1 MRVNNRVKNL
11 LPIICFYIV
20 LAIAYFVYFPGTR
33 GDFLFDDYPNLS
45 VMGVYGGV
53 TDLESFRAFVFQGYS
68 GPLGRPVA
76 LVSFL
81 LDDYTWPSQAEPFK
95 LTNIKIHLLCGLLLI
110 WGVFNFLRLYGKSE
124 TISVWSAVVCGAIW
138 LLHPLMVSTTLYV
151 VQRMA
156 QLATLFVYA
165 GIAGYFCGR
174 YILAQGR
181 VLPAYAV
188 MSFSLGVMTILAA
201 FSKENGVMLP
211 LLVLILECF
220 LPSSKV
226 RLNTYWLSVF
236 LILPSLAFG
245 WVLFREINLAPAP
258 WPNRNF
264 NQIERLLSESRIVC
278 EYLWHIWVPQVE
290 AKGFFQDG
298 FVISKSLFSPIT
310 TLFSVLTI
318 LGLVA
323 LSFVLR
329 RKLPL
334 VSLSIVFFFATHL
347 LESTHLGL
355 ELYFEHRNYMGAGF
369 LFLALA
375 VLLVELSAK
384 FSVSFSAI
392 VTLLLLG
399 LLTFLTYQR
408 VYLWSDGKR
417 LERFWATSAPDS
429 PRAQS
434 RLAYIFWQDGQPR
447 KAIQQISLAVE
458 RFPKSGLVAFNYLIL
473 KADMEIAKEKD
484 FEQIADLIAQQ
495 PFDAQGVMGI
505 RNLVD
510 LVISKKNNHPEYL
523 KFTMNLLEKVKQDP
537 RHRKTYQFNKLY
549 PYCMAKLQLAAGDYD
564 LALHNFTK
572 AIVIQNDMDAALSM
586 VAILGNE
593 SRPIE
598 ANLLLRDVEKLYKN
612 PKVSLRRSREVY
624 DAEIINLKNIIKND
638 LAAIGISDIKIE
650 E

>member
-1 MRVNNRVKNL
+1 MIL
-11 LPIICFYIV
+11 ALTYFLYLPG
-20 LAIAYFVYFPGTR
+20 AK
-33 GDFLFDDYPNLS
+33 GDFLFDDYPNLNA
-45 VMGVYGGV
+45 MGIYGGV
-53 TDLESFRAFVFQGYS
+53 TNFETFKSFVLGGFS
-68 GPLGRPVA
+68 GPLGRPIA
-76 LVSFL
+76 LASFL
-81 LDDYTWPSQAEPFK
+81 LDDYTWPSHAESFK
-95 LTNIKIHLLCGLLLI
+95 LTNIKIHLLCGLLLVWSI
-110 WGVFNFLRLYGKSE
+110 FNFLRLFGKSE
-124 TISVWSAVVCGAIW
+124 AISAWGAVVCGAIW
-138 LLHPLMVSTTLYV
+138 LLHPLLVSTTLYV

-165 GIAGYFCGR
+165 GIVGYFCGR
-174 YILAQGR
+174 YMLAQGR
-181 VLPAYAV
+181 VLQAYAV
-188 MSFSLGVMTILAA
+188 MSLSLGAMTILAA

-211 LLVLILECF
+211 LLVLILELF
-220 LPSSKV
+220 LPQNKIK
-226 RLNTYWLSVF
+226 LNKYWFVTF

-245 WVLFREINLAPAP
+245 WVLLKEINVAPSP

-298 FVISKSLFSPIT
+298 FVISKSLFSPIS
-310 TLFSVLTI
+310 TLLSVLTI
-318 LGLVA
+318 LGLLVIG
-323 LSFVLR
+323 FVLR
-329 RKLPL
+329 KKLPL
-334 VSLSIVFFFATHL
+334 VSLSITFFFATHL

-375 VLLVELSAK
+375 VFLVELSTR
-384 FSVSFSAI
+384 FSVGLSVT

-399 LLTFLTYQR
+399 LLAFLTYQR
-408 VYLWSDGKR
+408 VYLWSDAKR
-417 LERFWATSAPDS
+417 LERFWAISAPDS

-434 RLAYIFWQDGQPR
+434 RLAYIFWQDGHPI

-458 RFPKSGLVAFNYLIL
+458 RFPKSSLVTFNYLIL

-484 FEQIADLIAQQ
+484 FEQIANLIAQQ
-495 PFDAQGVMGI
+495 PFDSQGVMGI

-510 LVISKKNNHPEYL
+510 LVIIKKHSRPEYL
-523 KFTMNLLEKVKQDP
+523 KFTMDLLDKVHHDP

-549 PYCMAKLQLAAGDYD
+549 PYSMAKLKLAAGEYD
-564 LALHNFTK
+564 MALHHFTK

-586 VAILGNE
+586 VAILGNA

-598 ANLLLRDVEKLYKN
+598 ASLLLRDVEKLYKN
-612 PKVSLRRSREVY
+612 PKFTLRRSREAY
-624 DAEIINLKNIIKND
+624 DAEIANLKNILKSD